1 MRRVCVFLG
10 SALGAEPRY
19 GRAAVELG
27 QRMAERGLG
36 LVYGGASVGLMG
48 ALADAVLAA
57 GGEAVGVMPH
67 RLVAAERAHTGLS
80 ALHIVEDMH
89 QRKATMA
96 ALSDAFVAVPGG
108 VGTLEELF
116 EVWSWRR
123 LGLHH
128 KPLGLLN
135 VGGFFDP
142 LLVFLRGCAD
152 VGFVDRPGLAQL
164 NVSDSA
170 AALLD
175 QLAETAGSE
184 KAAEPPARATVAGG
198 VCRSANLVAVRD
210 GRLLAVRVGGRRLL
224 SLPGGKPEPG
234 EPPRHALARE
244 LREELGLIVAPA
256 TMRPRG
262 IVEAAAGGAQARV
275 RMSCFSAPLPS
286 EPVPAGEVDELR
298 WIGVADRELCAPAA
312 RAVLDLLAGRDVVR

>member
-1 MRRVCVFLG
+1 VADLG
-10 SALGAEPRY
+10 RSLAT
-19 GRAAVELG
+19 
-27 QRMAERGLG
+27 RGLG

-48 ALADAVLAA
+48 MLADAVLAA
-57 GGEAVGVMPH
+57 GGEAVGVRPQ
-67 RLVAAERAHTGLS
+67 RLVVAERAHAGLS

-96 ALSDAFVAVPGG
+96 ALSDAFVAAPGG
-108 VGTLEELF
+108 LGTLDELF
-116 EVWSWRR
+116 EAWSWRR
-123 LGLHH
+123 LSLHH

-142 LLVFLRGCAD
+142 LLSFLRGAGEA
-152 VGFVDRPGLAQL
+152 GFTDRAALDQ
-164 NVSDSA
+164 VSVRDSA
-170 AALLD
+170 DALLD
-175 QLAETAGSE
+175 ALGELAGPSPVT
-184 KAAEPPARATVAGG
+184 EPPPRRPEPGAGI
-198 VCRSANLVAVRD
+198 CRSANLVAVRD

-262 IVEAAAGGAQARV
+262 IVEAATGSAQARV
-275 RMSCFSAPLPS
+275 RMSCFSAPLPGD
-286 EPVPAGEVDELR
+286 PVPAGEVDELR

-312 RAVLDLLAGRDVVR
+312 RAVLDLLAGRDLVR